1 MPSATTRLFISPFA
15 PDSLSIVLNPTIER
29 SAKNISFHQIQTFPE
44 RNYGYLDLPVAD
56 ADTLKKR
63 LNGSIVKGRRMKVEE
78 ARPMKRKHGVA
89 DPDARPGHDET
100 QKQDTSPQTRRKK
113 RKEDKVLAGHEMPE
127 GRKVKR
133 GWTEPGKEKSKS
145 DAKKTARPR
154 SKYTESE
161 ELLFRT
167 KVPPNKQETRS
178 RSTKKSKKPTGD
190 VVHEFEKS
198 TTHPKFLKESSTEAK
213 HSEMSYVDG
222 QGWVDGDGAIVESE
236 TSGTRNL
243 RRAAAAPEK
252 KAKKNDKPKSTARSP
267 IRAMAAE
274 VVEQSNEVEDG
285 HSEIDTESTSSE
297 GSSSTSDD
305 ASDASGEQEVH
316 PLEALFKKPKKPAS
330 QEVVKPSLEV
340 ETAFSF
346 FEQAEDVESED
357 DMEVAIPGTPFSSQ
371 DLQYRGTRSAA
382 PTPDTAY
389 PSRFNSYGS
398 SGLPGDESLE
408 NSEDETPV
416 SKKELT
422 AATKAVAS
430 SSKDSASE
438 PSEYEKQFWEKRGEN
453 NRAWKARRRAV
464 LKEKR
469 QRENR
474 ARRPKNW

>member
-1 MPSATTRLFISPFA
+1 MPSATTRLFISPFV

-56 ADTLKKR
+56 AETLKKR

-78 ARPMKRKHGVA
+78 ARPMKRKHGEA
-89 DPDARPGHDET
+89 DADARPDHDET
-100 QKQDTSPQTRRKK
+100 QQQDTSLQTRRKK
-113 RKEDKVLAGHEMPE
+113 RKEDKVLAGHEMSE

-133 GWTEPGKEKSKS
+133 GWTEAGKEKSKG
-145 DAKKTARPR
+145 DTKKTTRPR

-178 RSTKKSKKPTGD
+178 KSAKKSKKSTGD

-198 TTHPKFLKESSTEAK
+198 TTHPKFLKESSAEAK
-213 HSEMSYVDG
+213 HSELTYIDG
-222 QGWVDGDGAIVESE
+222 KGWADGDGAIVESE
-236 TSGTRNL
+236 TSGTRKL

-252 KAKKNDKPKSTARSP
+252 KAKKADKPISTAKSTS
-267 IRAMAAE
+267 RATAIEA
-274 VVEQSNEVEDG
+274 VEQSNVVEDG
-285 HSEIDTESTSSE
+285 HTEIDTESTSSE
-297 GSSSTSDD
+297 GSSSSSEDESDD
-305 ASDASGEQEVH
+305 SVEQEVH

-346 FEQAEDVESED
+346 FEKGEDVESED
-357 DMEVAIPGTPFSSQ
+357 DMEVAMPGTPFSSQ

-398 SGLPGDESLE
+398 SGLPGDEGLE
-408 NSEDETPV
+408 DSEHETPV
-416 SKKELT
+416 PKKEL
-422 AATKAVAS
+422 AAVTKAVAS
-430 SSKDSASE
+430 SNKDSASE
-438 PSEYEKQFWEKRGEN
+438 PSEYEKQFWEKRGDN